1 VFGHGICVDMQ
12 TNLLILVGT
21 FSEDMITTGISLS
34 LDDSCNA
41 STNLIMQSHESSDLA
56 SVY

>member
-1 VFGHGICVDMQ
+1 MQ